1 VSGTDGYV
9 SGFGHTGHDA
19 RSLEGRTTVVTG
31 ASSGIGR
38 AIAEAFG
45 AEHAHV
51 VLAGRSVSPME
62 ESVKRIVEA
71 GGTAEAHV
79 VNVRVPEEVEQ
90 LVSQAAASTGR
101 LDVMVNNAGVSY
113 PEPIASADPEH
124 WREMLE
130 TNVFGLLAGC
140 QAAVRVMRNGGSSG
154 HIVNISSLAAHRPDS
169 GVYGATKHA
178 VNCISNTLRKELL
191 EDPIQVITVMPGAI
205 ATSFARN
212 FDPAVLNAL
221 ASGAGADAGTMV
233 VTAGAQIPDEVLD
246 AARASLPDHLCT
258 PIDVAEAVVFAVTRR
273 PGTQIA
279 EIVVRPNKD
288 LNF

>member
-1 VSGTDGYV
+1 MTGAEVLRTGFGE
-9 SGFGHTGHDA
+9 SGFEP
-19 RSLEGRTTVVTG
+19 RSLAGRTAIVTG

-51 VLAGRSVSPME
+51 VLAGRSRAPME
-62 ESVKRIVEA
+62 DSVERIIAA

-79 VNVRVPEEVEQ
+79 VNVRVPDEVQQ
-90 LVSQAAASTGR
+90 LVTSAAASTGR

-113 PEPIASADPEH
+113 PEPIALADPEH

-130 TNVFGLLAGC
+130 TNVLGLLAGC
-140 QAAVRVMRNGGSSG
+140 QAAVRAMRESGSGGY
-154 HIVNISSLAAHRPDS
+154 IVNISSLAAHRSDS

-178 VNCISNTLRKELL
+178 VNCISNTLRTELL
-191 EDPIQVITVMPGAI
+191 EDPIQVVTVMPGAI

-221 ASGAGADAGTMV
+221 ASAAGAGTV
-233 VTAGAQIPDEVLD
+233 EVTQGSQIPDDVLD
-246 AARASLPDHLCT
+246 AAQSSLPEHLCT
-258 PIDVAEAVVFAVTRR
+258 PRDVADAVVFAVTRR
-273 PGTQIA
+273 PGTHIG

-288 LNF
+288 FNF

>member
-1 VSGTDGYV
+1 MTEGVLSTT
-9 SGFGHTGHDA
+9 GFGESGYEPRA
-19 RSLEGRTTVVTG
+19 LAGRTTVVTG

-38 AIAEAFG
+38 SIAEAFG

-51 VLAGRSVSPME
+51 VLAGRSSAPME
-62 ESVKRIVEA
+62 ESVKRIVAA

-79 VNVRVPEEVEQ
+79 MNVRVPEEVQQ

-113 PEPIASADPEH
+113 PEPIALADPEH

-130 TNVFGLLAGC
+130 TNVLGLLAGC
-140 QAAVRVMRNGGSSG
+140 QAAVRAMRDTGTGG

-178 VNCISNTLRKELL
+178 VNCISNTLRQELL
-191 EDPIQVITVMPGAI
+191 EDPIQVVTVMPGAI

-212 FDPAVLNAL
+212 FDPALLSAL
-221 ASGAGADAGTMV
+221 ASGAGYEPV
-233 VTAGAQIPDEVLD
+233 EVIPGAQIPDDVLD
-246 AARASLPDHLCT
+246 ATQSNLAEHLCT
-258 PIDVAEAVVFAVTRR
+258 PRDVADAVVFAVTRR
-273 PGTQIA
+273 PGTHIG

-288 LNF
+288 FNF

>member
-1 VSGTDGYV
+1 MTGTGV
-9 SGFGHTGHDA
+9 LPTGFGESGFEPRPLA
-19 RSLEGRTTVVTG
+19 GRTTVVTG

-51 VLAGRSVSPME
+51 VLAGRSREPME
-62 ESVKRIVEA
+62 DSVERIIAA

-79 VNVRVPEEVEQ
+79 VNVRVPEEVQQ
-90 LVSQAAASTGR
+90 LVSNAAASTGR
-101 LDVMVNNAGVSY
+101 LDIMVNNAGVSY

-124 WREMLE
+124 WKEMLE
-130 TNVFGLLAGC
+130 TNVLGLLAGC
-140 QAAVRVMRNGGSSG
+140 QAAVRVMREGGSG
-154 HIVNISSLAAHRPDS
+154 GYIVNISSLAAHRSDS

-178 VNCISNTLRKELL
+178 VNCISNTLRTELL
-191 EDPIQVITVMPGAI
+191 EDPIQVVTVMPGAI

-221 ASGAGADAGTMV
+221 ASAAGAGTV
-233 VTAGAQIPDEVLD
+233 EVTQGSQIPDDVLD
-246 AARASLPDHLCT
+246 AAQSSLPEHLCT
-258 PIDVAEAVVFAVTRR
+258 PRDVADAVVFAVTRR
-273 PGTQIA
+273 PGTHIG

-288 LNF
+288 FNF

>member
-1 VSGTDGYV
+1 MTGVGVSPTGFGE
-9 SGFGHTGHDA
+9 SGFEPRPLA
-19 RSLEGRTTVVTG
+19 GRTAIVTG

-51 VLAGRSVSPME
+51 VLAGRSRAPME
-62 ESVKRIVEA
+62 DSVERIIAA

-79 VNVRVPEEVEQ
+79 VNVRVPDEVQQ
-90 LVSQAAASTGR
+90 LVTSAAASTGR

-113 PEPIASADPEH
+113 PEPIALADPEH

-130 TNVFGLLAGC
+130 TNVLGLLAGC
-140 QAAVRVMRNGGSSG
+140 QAAVRAMRESGSGGY
-154 HIVNISSLAAHRPDS
+154 IVNISSLAAHRSDS

-178 VNCISNTLRKELL
+178 VNCISNTLRTELL
-191 EDPIQVITVMPGAI
+191 EDPIQVVTVMPGAI

-221 ASGAGADAGTMV
+221 ASAAGAGTV
-233 VTAGAQIPDEVLD
+233 EVTQGSQIPDDVLD
-246 AARASLPDHLCT
+246 AAQSSLPEHLCT
-258 PIDVAEAVVFAVTRR
+258 PRDVADAVVFAVTRR
-273 PGTQIA
+273 PGTHIG

-288 LNF
+288 FNF